1 LKKKISRILIF
12 FFVIFIYSINISSV
26 NAVSPEIFSTT
37 GAGTWTA
44 PNGVTSVIVDT
55 WAGGGG
61 GGGSSVYANA
71 PGGGAGGGFAST
83 TVAVLPGTTYNYYVG
98 AGGTAGIA
106 GGANG
111 GVGGDSWFLSSAT
124 VLSKGGGGGRT
135 DGSGT
140 GGGGATTTGAIG
152 TVIYNGGNGAAGA
165 TNNYSGAGGGGAGS
179 AGNGGVA
186 VTYNAGSG
194 GSPDGGAGG
203 AGGPSCGVGGP
214 GNTLGGGGGGGEV
227 QGFCLNKNGGA
238 GAQGQV
244 KLTYTILILVPTVT
258 ASSTSSITY
267 NTATLNGNITNTGA
281 MVGVGT
287 QHGFAYGTSTD
298 LSVTSS
304 TATTTNGTYSAT
316 TTFTGNISSLICNT
330 TYYARAYATNSAG
343 TGFGSIVSF
352 NTSTCPARYWY
363 KTGADTNWTTL
374 TGNWWAYSDHT
385 SQAAALPTASDP
397 IATLGTT
404 GPSVDLATW
413 VKPLSIDASTT
424 GIIFTSTATSSPGLN
439 IIGTTT
445 FNGAS
450 YNGNTITGNSIFN
463 STSYN
468 AGTVT
473 GSSTFNGTSY
483 NAGTVT
489 GTSTFSS
496 ATGGIN
502 TLTTGMQ
509 WGSGTSTTIVGSD
522 NAVITSWI
530 FNNNSFN
537 NGTTTGTVTFNSTSY
552 NNATSTGVTTFNE
565 TSYNNRNVTSTA
577 TTTFNGSSQNKSG
590 ATVTGNAIF
599 NADASENLGTV
610 TGTKTRRYTTAISPT
625 RNLTTGGA
633 WTVLADGAIVNV
645 SGTTYDTTTTFS
657 TANGGSF
664 ATITTACGA
673 PLLGRNLT
681 YTLSTN
687 TTATCTIGNDNVT
700 LNGADHTLTGGV
712 NGNGSGDGVN
722 GHIFTIH
729 HITVSGSVTA
739 NGSTGTVTGG
749 NGGTTTISYSTTGN
763 VSANGGNGATT
774 GGRGGVLTISTTT
787 SAVLSANGGNSTVC
801 GYGGSGGSMNL
812 TDVTYTS
819 STVNAGSDQTT
830 IGAGLCPSPPSS
842 GSSGSSGSRIIYT
855 SPPAPAPSS
864 SSNTSSQSSNSSS
877 GGSSIFTVNQLAALG
892 LIKIPGFNLLGN
904 NSPKAGSTD
913 LGNPLDNVA
922 SPGQLKLSLKAFSFA
937 QPLSSFLFEPLPDSV
952 QKILK
957 KNDKLGRYLA
967 GVGFNQAQDLANL
980 ARHPILLPV
989 LEFDPPGLF
998 IIANDGIRLTTYL
1011 ASDPKHLFV
1020 EMVETTPGAKLA
1032 VSLIPPSKGK
1042 FTGIFDGRTINFV
1055 QNQDRIS
1062 TSITASTTPGRYFL
1076 TTPASSLTLA
1086 IDVTAPAQTSETP
1099 ANKQGFFGKIFSWLT
1114 KFF

>member
-1 LKKKISRILIF
+1 MKKKISRILVF
-12 FFVIFIYSINISSV
+12 FFVIFIYSINISSA
-26 NAVSPEIFSTT
+26 NATTETFTTT
-37 GAGTWTA
+37 GANTWTA

-61 GGGSSVYANA
+61 GGGGVYSFGVTGTG
-71 PGGGAGGGFAST
+71 GGGAGGGFAST
-83 TVAVLPGTTYNYYVG
+83 TVSVSPGTTYNYYVG
-98 AGGTAGIA
+98 AGGTSGTAGSNGGA
-106 GGANG
+106 GGN
-111 GVGGDSWFLSSAT
+111 SWFLSSAT
-124 VLSKGGGGGRT
+124 VLSKGGGGGV
-135 DGSGT
+135 T
-140 GGGGATTTGAIG
+140 GGAGFIGYGRIFNPTGAIG
-152 TVIYNGGNGAAGA
+152 TVIYNGGNGGDGA
-165 TNNYSGAGGGGAGS
+165 VDYYSYSGAGGGGAGS
-179 AGNGGVA
+179 AGNGSNA
-186 VTYNAGSG
+186 VTSTAGIG
-194 GSPDGGAGG
+194 GSPDGGTGG
-203 AGGPSCGVGGP
+203 AGRLSAEGNAYGNP
-214 GNTLGGGGGGGEV
+214 GNTLGGGGSGGIG
-227 QGFCLNKNGGA
+227 LSTSRNGGA

-244 KLTYTILILVPTVT
+244 KLTYTILILPPTVT
-258 ASSTSSITY
+258 ASSTSAITY
-267 NTATLNGNITNTGA
+267 NTATFNGSITDTGA
-281 MVGVGT
+281 MIGAGT
-287 QHGFAYGTSTD
+287 EHGFAYGTSTD
-298 LSVTSS
+298 LSITSS
-304 TATTTNGTYSAT
+304 TATTTLGTYSAT
-316 TTFTGNISSLICNT
+316 TTFTSNLSSLVCNN
-330 TYYARAYATNSAG
+330 TYYVRAYATNSAG

-352 NTSTCPARYWY
+352 NTSACPARYWY
-363 KTGADTNWTTL
+363 NSGANTNWTTL
-374 TGNWWAYSDHT
+374 TGNWWTYSDHT
-385 SQAAALPTASDP
+385 SQAAVLPTASDP
-397 IATLGTT
+397 ITTLGSTA
-404 GPSVDLATW
+404 PSVDLLDIAW

-424 GIIFTSTATSSPGLN
+424 GIIFTSATAASPGLN
-439 IIGTTT
+439 ITGSTT

-450 YNGNTITGNSIFN
+450 YNAN
-463 STSYN
+463 
-468 AGTVT
+468 TVT
-473 GSSTFNGTSY
+473 GTTTFNGTSY

-489 GTSTFSS
+489 GTSTFAS
-496 ATGGIN
+496 ATGGVN

-509 WGSGTSTTIVGSD
+509 WGNGTSTTIVGSD

-537 NGTTTGTVTFNSTSY
+537 NGTTTNTTFNDTSY
-552 NNATSTGVTTFNE
+552 NHG
-565 TSYNNRNVTSTA
+565 
-577 TTTFNGSSQNKSG
+577 TTTSNTIFNGD
-590 ATVTGNAIF
+590 TT
-599 NADASENLGTV
+599 ENLGTV
-610 TGTKTRRYTTAISPT
+610 TGTKTRRYTTATSPT
-625 RNLTTGGA
+625 RSFTTSGA
-633 WTVLADGAIVNV
+633 WTVLADGAVVDV
-645 SGTTYDTTTTFS
+645 SGATYDTTTTFS

-664 ATITTACGA
+664 ATITTACA
-673 PLLGRNLT
+673 SPLLGSNLN
-681 YTLSTN
+681 YALSTD
-687 TTATCTIGNDNVT
+687 TTATCTIGNNNVT
-700 LNGADHTLTGGV
+700 LDGASHTLTGDV

-729 HITVSGSVTA
+729 NITVTGSVTA

-763 VSANGGNGATT
+763 VSANGGDGATT

-787 SAVLSANGGNSTVC
+787 SNILSANGGNSTVC

-819 STVNAGSDQTT
+819 ATVNAGSDQITT
-830 IGAGLCPSPPSS
+830 GAGLCPSPPSS
-842 GSSGSSGSRIIYT
+842 GSSGSGGSRIIFT

-877 GGSSIFTVNQLAALG
+877 GGSRVFNVTQLAALG

-904 NSPKAGSTD
+904 DQPKAGSTN

-922 SPGQLKLSLKAFSFA
+922 SPGQLKLSIKAFSFIN
-937 QPLSSFLFEPLPDSV
+937 PITSFVFAPLPDSV

-957 KNDKLGRYLA
+957 KNAKLGRYLA

-1011 ASDPKHLFV
+1011 ASDPKHIFV
-1020 EMVETTPGAKLA
+1020 EMVETTPGAKLT
-1032 VSLIPPSKGK
+1032 VSLIPPGKGK

-1086 IDVTAPAQTSETP
+1086 IDVVAPVQTSETP